1 MFMLCRR
8 NLNIS
13 PFSTTYLIF
22 LHPFTERDSAEEGG
36 GGEADVGALPGLGDH
51 PAEEEEGELGM
62 WEDEEEDTM
71 SFYHCPC
78 AQGP

>member
-1 MFMLCRR
+1 MYCRR

-13 PFSTTYLIF
+13 STASFISVF
-22 LHPFTERDSAEEGG
+22 HFTERDSAEEGG
-36 GGEADVGALPGLGDH
+36 GGEADVGALPGLGDC
-51 PAEEEEGELGM
+51 PAQEEEGELGM
-62 WEDEEEDTM
+62 WEDEEEDTL